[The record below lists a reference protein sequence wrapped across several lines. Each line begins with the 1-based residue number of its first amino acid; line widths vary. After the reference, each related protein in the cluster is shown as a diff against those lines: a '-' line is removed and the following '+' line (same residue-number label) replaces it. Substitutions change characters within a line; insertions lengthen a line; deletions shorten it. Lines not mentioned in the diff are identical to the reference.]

1 MIFKNINI
9 NALILTG
16 GATVGC
22 YYLYKKI
29 IGSDPI
35 VDYKNM
41 VLSISDD
48 ILSMQYSKMPIK
60 KYAQQGIILS
70 GLATTIYGLSSFK
83 CCRFN
88 DHGFELYMFGDSM
101 FGDSIYVDN
110 NYRTSQSIK
119 NIILLSSLYSPI
131 FMTFGTFL
139 YLFLRCHYPIFKVP
153 LISLIP
159 MAFYMTNLLLYNLIY
174 THMYYKSDLSS
185 PVIGII
191 IGLLISEMHNQIAN

>member
-16 GATVGC
+16 GTTIGC

-29 IGSDPI
+29 MGSDPI

-41 VLSISDD
+41 VLSIPDD

-60 KYAQQGIILS
+60 KYIKEGIILS
-70 GLATTIYGLSSFK
+70 GLATTIYGLYSFK
-83 CCRFN
+83 YCECSDNQFN
-88 DHGFELYMFGDSM
+88 LYIFDHGVH
-101 FGDSIYVDN
+101 IDN
-110 NYRTSQSIK
+110 NY
-119 NIILLSSLYSPI
+119 PI
-131 FMTFGTFL
+131 FQSVSSVILASSICISISMTFGTPS
-139 YLFLRCHYPIFKVP
+139 YVFLRCHYPIFKVP

-159 MAFYMTNLLLYNLIY
+159 IAFYTTNLLLYNLIY
-174 THMYYKSDLSS
+174 THMYYKLNLSS

-191 IGLLISEMHNQIAN
+191 IGLLISEIQNQILN